1 MVYNLEI
8 IGSKKIL
15 RTVKVGPGHRPGH
28 IWLSEEFLNPVISK
42 LELHV
47 VI

>member
-1 MVYNLEI
+1 MAYNLDI

-15 RTVKVGPGHRPGH
+15 RIVKVVQGHRPGH